1 MAKIDVERI
10 TLERLEGPSQEC
22 IKKSHNTWKQAEA
35 TISEWAL
42 TSPKNGGYN
51 KVDFHI
57 VWKDGSE
64 YSGRFALQYKH
75 VSNSKGLS
83 QEIISSLQY
92 CINHDSSLAQ
102 QAKKMLD
109 HLQIG

>member
-1 MAKIDVERI
+1 MAKINVEKI
-10 TLERLEGPSQEC
+10 ILERPQGPSQEC
-22 IKKSHNTWKQAEA
+22 IKKSHNTWKKAEA

-42 TSPKNGGYN
+42 TFPKNRGYN

-64 YSGRFALQYKH
+64 YSGCFSLQHKH
-75 VSNSKGLS
+75 VLNSKGLS
-83 QEIISSLQY
+83 QEIISTLQY
-92 CINHDSSLAQ
+92 CINNDSSLAQ
-102 QAKKMLD
+102 QVKKMLD

>member
-64 YSGRFALQYKH
+64 YSGRFALQHKH
-75 VSNSKGLS
+75 ALDSEGLS
-83 QEIISSLQY
+83 RYVISTLQY
-92 CINHDSSLAQ
+92 CMNNDSSLAK

-109 HLQIG
+109 HLQID

>member
-42 TSPKNGGYN
+42 TSPKNGVIIKLTFTLSGKMDLNIVGALLYSISTLSIPR
-51 KVDFHI
+51 DFP
-57 VWKDGSE
+57 V
-64 YSGRFALQYKH
+64 
-75 VSNSKGLS
+75 
-83 QEIISSLQY
+83 
-92 CINHDSSLAQ
+92 
-102 QAKKMLD
+102 M
-109 HLQIG
+109 